1 MAVGS
6 DVRRGSEDAEGGAR
20 PGPAAVTV
28 QARRKYDELA
38 DRYEEVY
45 FYVADLGRRLVDLA
59 DPAPGARVLDIGA
72 GRGAVA
78 RAALGKGCVVTAV
91 DVSPRMV
98 ERLAADHPEIS
109 AHCMEAGKLDFPDR
123 AFDLVTAGFVLQI
136 LDDPDGALAEIR
148 RVSAPGGRIAVSV
161 DTQYIGRLAW
171 LVDLS
176 TSFFAPEQSKQPK
189 QPKQS
194 VPGART
200 EVPEVPAPP
209 ADPVLSRRTD
219 DLLARAG
226 FTDIRRETVQVVQS
240 IPDPDALWEW
250 MLPRGLAETVAALPA
265 ERAEEFRKA
274 FLEHAEAMQHSADG
288 IVLDFVATLHLAAAP
303 PV

>member
-1 MAVGS
+1 M
-6 DVRRGSEDAEGGAR
+6 
-20 PGPAAVTV
+20 

-38 DRYEEVY
+38 DRYEEIY

-59 DPAPGARVLDIGA
+59 DPAPGTRVLDVGA

-78 RAALGKGCVVTAV
+78 RAALAKGCAVTAV

-109 AHCMEAGKLDFPDR
+109 AHCMQADRLDFPDD

-148 RVSAPGGRIAVSV
+148 RVLRPGATIAASV
-161 DTQYIGRLAW
+161 DTQYMGRLAW

-176 TSFFAPEQSKQPK
+176 TSFLTDG
-189 QPKQS
+189 S
-194 VPGART
+194 VPTPRT
-200 EVPEVPAPP
+200 DSPAPP
-209 ADPVLSRRTD
+209 ADPPHSRRTD

-226 FTDIRRETVQVVQS
+226 FTDIRRETVQVRQP
-240 IPDPDALWEW
+240 IPDPAALWEW
-250 MLPRGLAETVAALPA
+250 MLPRGLAEVVQALPP
-265 ERAEEFRKA
+265 ERAEDFRQA
-274 FLEHAEAMQHSADG
+274 FTAQAGEMHDSEEG
-288 IVLDFVATLHLAAAP
+288 IVLDFIATLHLAKAPAA
-303 PV
+303 